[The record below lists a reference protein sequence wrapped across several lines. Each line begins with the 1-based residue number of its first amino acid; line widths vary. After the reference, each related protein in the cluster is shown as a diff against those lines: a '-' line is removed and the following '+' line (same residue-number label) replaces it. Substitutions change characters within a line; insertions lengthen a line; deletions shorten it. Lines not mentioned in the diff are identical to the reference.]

1 MSNGAQQEQQIPAT
15 HHCIVRGETSDGPF
29 QRVYIT
35 HDADEAERFNYI
47 MEQAEH
53 THGLKR
59 GDIGKL
65 VESEFPG
72 LILILEQHGN
82 DITESVPDTL
92 PIGEGYWDEHDHVQ
106 LLRRALMATENEWKD
121 SLRKAGNEMAS
132 NLPTL
137 LAIGVKGDAGYWFA
151 GACGLGIAASIGYRG
166 HRQNQRF
173 NRALTIFVEF
183 MNNKS
188 INPDIAKEVLDKRMR
203 SSGLLFSGVPKT
215 DLSKFDEDHY
225 ITIADKRGLWYNKNY
240 LSRRLHSRALPDSSA
255 EVEISPEFVAQHSR
269 KVLKKTAHF
278 IGEQLLDFA
287 NNPRSPETWKNIGRG
302 AVDFA
307 ILSFEFRNKVSRNR
321 VYRDMVKANPELGGG
336 RITIEDHEHVRAA
349 ADHNILEEIS
359 VTKADVIDQKR
370 DGMVMNA
377 AFAMEAGFMGAH
389 IYEVG
394 HAGHELYD
402 KYTHDEAES
411 VEAAPVS
418 VDCEN
423 PSVPPAITEGAQ
435 SDAADLPPPVT
446 DELQGPPRQAFDNA
460 ASPSDVAAEP
470 SIQPCEAPS
479 PNVLTTEQTHQGNES
494 WMDDPEAA
502 VALGI
507 YSIFMASGAF
517 SYLGREITSIK
528 NTLQSSRA
536 RVLSN
541 LYPRAMEQYQEFK
554 MKQAEADGP
563 ATPAH

>member
-1 MSNGAQQEQQIPAT
+1 MSNDVQQEQEVPAT
-15 HHCIVRGETSDGPF
+15 HHCIVRGVTSHGPF

-35 HDADEAERFNYI
+35 HDAEEAERFNYI

-53 THGLKR
+53 THDLKR
-59 GDIGKL
+59 GDIGKI
-65 VESEFPG
+65 VEAEFPG

-82 DITESVPDTL
+82 DITENIPDSL

-151 GACGLGIAASIGYRG
+151 GACGLGIAAAIGYRG

-173 NRALTIFVEF
+173 NRALGIFVEF

-203 SSGLLFSGVPKT
+203 SSGLLFSGVPET
-215 DLSKFDEDHY
+215 DLSKFDENHY
-225 ITIADKRGLWYNKNY
+225 ITIADRRGLWYNKNY
-240 LSRRLHSRALPDSSA
+240 LSRRLHSRALPDSSTQI
-255 EVEISPEFVAQHSR
+255 EISPEFVAEQSR
-269 KVLKKTAHF
+269 KALNRAAHF
-278 IGEQLLDFA
+278 VSEQILDCV
-287 NNPRSPETWKNIGRG
+287 NNPRSPETWKNVGRG
-302 AVDFA
+302 AVDFV
-307 ILSFEFRNKVSRNR
+307 ILSFEFRNRVSRDR
-321 VYRDMVKANPELGGG
+321 VYKDMVKANPELGSG
-336 RITIEDHEHVRAA
+336 RIKIEDHEHVRAA

-389 IYEVG
+389 TYEVG
-394 HAGHELYD
+394 HAGQQLYD
-402 KYTHDEAES
+402 KYVHGDESAHSAGSAHDDS
-411 VEAAPVS
+411 
-418 VDCEN
+418 
-423 PSVPPAITEGAQ
+423 
-435 SDAADLPPPVT
+435 
-446 DELQGPPRQAFDNA
+446 
-460 ASPSDVAAEP
+460 
-470 SIQPCEAPS
+470 
-479 PNVLTTEQTHQGNES
+479 S
-494 WMDDPEAA
+494 WMDSPEAA
-502 VALGI
+502 VGLGL

-563 ATPAH
+563 STPAH

>member
-1 MSNGAQQEQQIPAT
+1 MSNDMQQEADPPAI
-15 HHCIVRGETSDGPF
+15 HHCIVRGETSTDGPF

-35 HDADEAERFNYI
+35 EDADEAERFNYL

-53 THGLKR
+53 YDGLKR

-65 VESEFPG
+65 IEAEFPG

-82 DITESVPDTL
+82 DITEDVPDTL

-106 LLRRALMATENEWKD
+106 LLRRALMATENEWQD
-121 SLRKAGNEMAS
+121 SIRKAGNEMAS
-132 NLPTL
+132 NIPTL
-137 LAIGVKGDAGYWFA
+137 MAIGMKGDAGYWIA

-188 INPDIAKEVLDKRMR
+188 INPDMAKEVLDKRMR
-203 SSGLLFSGVPKT
+203 SSGLLFSGVPES
-215 DLSKFDEDHY
+215 DLSQFDENHY

-240 LSRRLHSRALPDSSA
+240 LSRRLHSRALPDPSKR
-255 EVEISPEFVAQHSR
+255 VTISPEFVAEHSR
-269 KVLKKTAHF
+269 KAIKHAAKFL
-278 IGEQLLDFA
+278 GEQALDCV

-307 ILSFEFRNKVSRNR
+307 VLSFEFRNKVSRNR
-321 VYRDMVKANPELGGG
+321 AYRDMVNANPELGGG

-359 VTKADVIDQKR
+359 VTKADVIEQKR

-394 HAGHELYD
+394 HAGHQLYD
-402 KYTHDEAES
+402 KHVHGDAPPQTTANDHDA
-411 VEAAPVS
+411 
-418 VDCEN
+418 
-423 PSVPPAITEGAQ
+423 
-435 SDAADLPPPVT
+435 
-446 DELQGPPRQAFDNA
+446 
-460 ASPSDVAAEP
+460 
-470 SIQPCEAPS
+470 
-479 PNVLTTEQTHQGNES
+479 S
-494 WMDDPEAA
+494 WMDSPEAA
-502 VALGI
+502 IGLGL

-541 LYPRAMEQYQEFK
+541 LYPRAMEQYQDFK
-554 MKQAEADGP
+554 LKQAEADGP